1 MLSNYL
7 DWNTFEL
14 GEIVFKNQIVTSLS
28 GKNSGSAEV
37 ALSDGSQ
44 NVRMEFSLDPVTGK
58 AYWYMRSVDPNTA
71 DGWPLDPYAGFL
83 PPNDAN
89 GNGEGYVAY
98 RVKVKDDAPNGA
110 MVDSTAS
117 IIFDYNE
124 PIQTDPSWSNTVYVG
139 APSKPELITIGE
151 IVNGSTT
158 LSWTAADFASSYD
171 VYIWENGTE
180 RPSEATIS
188 DIQSTSISFNLEYI
202 NGNSYNFLVV
212 AKNKYGETQSQ
223 ISTAETKK
231 VETYAKWSADN
242 LIGFTADKRAKNVSS
257 YNDNITNLEKY
268 VFGLSG
274 QKPTS
279 FNENGNFKT
288 YVGDDGVVRV
298 RYPMRRYM
306 SDASVKVSYSTDLK
320 TWKTD
325 QISTTLISE
334 DEEISI
340 YESEL
345 GGNQPKNIWFKVE
358 AKEKN

>member
-1 MLSNYL
+1 M
-7 DWNTFEL
+7 
-14 GEIVFKNQIVTSLS
+14 
-28 GKNSGSAEV
+28 
-37 ALSDGSQ
+37 
-44 NVRMEFSLDPVTGK
+44 
-58 AYWYMRSVDPNTA
+58 
-71 DGWPLDPYAGFL
+71 
-83 PPNDAN
+83 
-89 GNGEGYVAY
+89 
-98 RVKVKDDAPNGA
+98 
-110 MVDSTAS
+110 
-117 IIFDYNE
+117 
-124 PIQTDPSWSNTVYVG
+124 
-139 APSKPELITIGE
+139 
-151 IVNGSTT
+151 
-158 LSWTAADFASSYD
+158 
-171 VYIWENGTE
+171 
-180 RPSEATIS
+180 
-188 DIQSTSISFNLEYI
+188 
-202 NGNSYNFLVV
+202 VV

-268 VFGLSG
+268 VFGLSA